1 MLEMKF
7 CRLIINGDD
16 FGASEE
22 VNEAVILAHRRG
34 ILTSASLMV
43 SGRACEHAINLAKEN
58 PLLAVGLHVTLV
70 DGRSVLHPSQIPHVA
85 DNNGTFQGDPALAG
99 LRYFF
104 CRSARHEL
112 FNEIAAQF
120 EKFSQSGLRFAH
132 VDSHCHMH
140 VHPVVLDA
148 IVKIAENY
156 RIKRIRVPADDFFSA
171 HPFLKSPLFAAGYAL
186 VFKLLTATMKRKLR
200 RRGFI
205 FPRRVYGNLLTGN
218 MSLEYVLSLLDRL
231 PPGAS
236 EIYFH
241 PALPAKPST
250 QDAGQLQR
258 FRELCILLH
267 PKALSKIQRLGIIP
281 STYFDLEKDA

>member
-1 MLEMKF
+1 MKP

-16 FGASEE
+16 FGASRE

-43 SGRACEHAINLAKEN
+43 SGPACEHAINLAKEN

-70 DGRSVLHPSQIPHVA
+70 DGHSVLPPSQIPHVA
-85 DNNGTFQGDPALAG
+85 APNGTFQSDPAMAG

-104 CRSARHEL
+104 SRSARNEL
-112 FNEIAAQF
+112 VDEIAAQF
-120 EKFSQSGLRFAH
+120 EKFSQSGLRFSH

-148 IVKIAENY
+148 IVKIAESY
-156 RIKRIRVPADDFFSA
+156 RIKRIRVPADDYFSA
-171 HPFLKSPLFAAGYAL
+171 LPFLKSPLPAAGYAL
-186 VFKLLTATMKRKLR
+186 VFKLLTARMKRKLG

-205 FPRRVYGNLLTGN
+205 FPRRVYGNMLTGT
-218 MSLEYVLSLLDRL
+218 MTLEYVLSVLDRL
-231 PPGAS
+231 APGAA

-241 PALPAKPST
+241 PALPSFALVR
-250 QDAGQLQR
+250 DAGRLQQ
-258 FRELCILLH
+258 FRELCILLES
-267 PKALSKIQRLGIIP
+267 KAQAKIQRLGIIP